1 MEEQKIYDKF
11 REWLDQA
18 WLRMPAND
26 ELYTLLRTHYTPEEA
41 EFLTG
46 FPFRTT
52 AVEELVKLK
61 GMEESE
67 LLPILDKLARAGKLW
82 KDQKNGRTRY
92 GLNEIMMGLYRTTF
106 WAGRED
112 EKSRKLAPPAN
123 HYQMSGMMDS
133 WGKAD
138 FKGNRTVP
146 IAETV
151 HTDTTVKPYE
161 DMVKILDGFEYYS
174 VSACACRHK
183 KALDPD
189 YEPSKMP
196 LEVCLH
202 FDALGRYIVENDMGR
217 EITREETE
225 EILAKS
231 AKAGLVHAINN
242 YQEKPDTICNCD
254 KQYCWQFENYHILE
268 HNTSVNPSALVVAI
282 TSETCKGCGLC
293 TKRCPMEALSKTNLA
308 AANPE
313 INKKGKVPRLNPNAC
328 IGCGVCVV
336 KCPTKSLILETRDE
350 PVEPPRSVREWTMS
364 YLENSQR
371 EKKLE
376 RKK

>member
-1 MEEQKIYDKF
+1 MEEHEIYETF

-18 WLRMPAND
+18 WLKMPAND
-26 ELYTLLRTHYTPEEA
+26 DLYTLLRTHYTPEEA
-41 EFLTG
+41 EFLAG
-46 FPFRTT
+46 FPFRRT
-52 AVEELVKLK
+52 AVEDLVDLK

-67 LLPILDKLARAGKLW
+67 MLPILDKLAKAGKLW
-82 KDQKNGRTRY
+82 KDQKNGRIRY

-112 EKSRKLAPPAN
+112 EHSIKLSPPAS
-123 HYQMSGMMDS
+123 HYQMSEFMDAF
-133 WGKAD
+133 GKAD

-151 HTDTTVKPYE
+151 HPNSTIKPYE
-161 DMVKILDGFEYYS
+161 DMVKILDDFEYYS

-189 YEPSKMP
+189 YETSKMP

-225 EILAKS
+225 EILKKS
-231 AKAGLVHAINN
+231 AKAGLVQAISN

-254 KQYCWQFENYHILE
+254 KQHCWQFENYHILE
-268 HNTSVNPSALVVAI
+268 HNTSVNASEFVLAT

-293 TKRCPMEALSKTNLA
+293 VKRCPMDALQMIDYTA
-308 AANPE
+308 ADPE
-313 INKKGKVPRLNPNAC
+313 INKKGKVPLLNANAC
-328 IGCGVCVV
+328 LGCGVCVV
-336 KCPTKSLILETRDE
+336 KCPTRSLVLETKKE
-350 PVEPPRSVREWTMS
+350 TVEPPRTVVEWTMS

>member
-1 MEEQKIYDKF
+1 MEEQDIYDGF
-11 REWLDQA
+11 RQWLKQS
-18 WLRMPAND
+18 WMIMPVND
-26 ELYTLLRTHYTPEEA
+26 ELDTLLRTHYTPEEA

-46 FPFRTT
+46 FPYRRTV
-52 AVEELVKLK
+52 VEDLVQLK
-61 GMEESE
+61 NMEANKM
-67 LLPILDKLARAGKLW
+67 LPILDKLARAGKIW

-92 GLNEIMMGLYRTTF
+92 GLNDIMLGLYRSVF

-112 EKSRKLAPPAN
+112 EHSRQLAPPAS
-123 HYQMSGMMDS
+123 HYQLNGMMES

-138 FKGNRTVP
+138 FKGNRTIP

-151 HTDTTVKPYE
+151 HPDTTVKPYE
-161 DMVKILDGFEYYS
+161 DVVKILDNFEYYS

-183 KALDPD
+183 RALDPD
-189 YEPSKMP
+189 YETSKMP

-225 EILAKS
+225 KILARS
-231 AKAGLVHAINN
+231 ARAGLVHALSNW
-242 YQEKPDTICNCD
+242 QEKPDTICNCD
-254 KQYCWQFENYHILE
+254 KHYCWQFENYHNLG

-293 TKRCPMEALSKTNLA
+293 TKRCPMEALEMIDFVA
-308 AANPE
+308 ADPK
-313 INKKGKVPRLNPNAC
+313 INKKGKVPRLNANAC
-328 IGCGVCVV
+328 LGCGVCVV
-336 KCPTKSLILETRDE
+336 KCPSKSLILEKRE
-350 PVEPPRSVREWTMS
+350 EAVEPPKNAKEWTMH
-364 YLENSQR
+364 YLENQKR
-371 EKKLE
+371 EEKLA